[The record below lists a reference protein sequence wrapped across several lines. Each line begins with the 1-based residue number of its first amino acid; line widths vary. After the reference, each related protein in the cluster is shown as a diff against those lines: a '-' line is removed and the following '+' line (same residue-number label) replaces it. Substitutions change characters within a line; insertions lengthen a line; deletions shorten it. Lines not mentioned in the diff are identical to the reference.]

1 MNDVNKNYY
10 YKIQRPFS
18 LYKARAMGNY
28 FNYMSKQGKHIV
40 SLSEG
45 LFDEFA
51 FEEGAY
57 LDKKYKLLL
66 SKQKKL
72 SEKLESELRDL
83 GWEYVCSSQ
92 PKFRKQR
99 FHLFREET
107 EEANTNII
115 EKINKEAVSEFQQ
128 ANILSVL
135 TSKMTLAGIFA
146 FIFIILI
153 FGINNGTGRNL
164 AGAILVLFVISD
176 LVKYYFERVY
186 EKEYIEEVT
195 RKDASIRE
203 WEIEKQRYDK
213 KEIILRIGFSIAILA
228 LVFIRTP

>member
-1 MNDVNKNYY
+1 MNDVDKNYY

-18 LYKARAMGNY
+18 IYKARAMENY

-45 LFDEFA
+45 FFDEFA
-51 FEEGAY
+51 FEEGVY

-66 SKQKKL
+66 SKQKKP
-72 SEKLESELRDL
+72 SEKLESELKDL
-83 GWEYVCSSQ
+83 GWEYVCSTQ

-107 EEANTNII
+107 EDANTDIV
-115 EKINKEAVSEFQQ
+115 EKKNKEAISKFQQ

-146 FIFIILI
+146 FVFIILI

-176 LVKYYFERVY
+176 LVRYYFERVY

-228 LVFIRTP
+228 LVFIRTA

>member
-1 MNDVNKNYY
+1 MNNINKRDY
-10 YKIQRPFS
+10 YKTHRPFS
-18 LYKARAMGNY
+18 IYKAKAMEDY
-28 FNYMSKQGKHIV
+28 FKFMSKQGKHIV
-40 SLSEG
+40 DLSEG
-45 LFDEFA
+45 FFDGFA

-57 LDKKYKLLL
+57 LDKEYKLLL
-66 SKQKKL
+66 TKQKKV
-72 SEKLESELRDL
+72 SEELKQKLRDL
-83 GWEYVCSSQ
+83 GWEYVCSEQ
-92 PKFRKQR
+92 PKFRRQR

-107 EEANTNII
+107 EDANTDII
-115 EKINKEAVSEFQQ
+115 EKINREAVSEFQQ
-128 ANILSVL
+128 ANILCVL
-135 TSKMTLAGIFA
+135 TSKITIAGIFA

-164 AGAILVLFVISD
+164 AVEILVLFVMSD
-176 LVKYYFERVY
+176 LVRYYFERVY